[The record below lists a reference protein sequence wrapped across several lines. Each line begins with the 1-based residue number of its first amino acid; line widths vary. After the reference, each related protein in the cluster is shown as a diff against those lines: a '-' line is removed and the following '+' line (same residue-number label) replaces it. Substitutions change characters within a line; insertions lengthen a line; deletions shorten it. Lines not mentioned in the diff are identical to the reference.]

1 MPPARSRKKETER
14 DGSFDPRKIEKAYR
28 KLKRSYRDLKDSHVE
43 MAFKLALMSEI
54 RDRSTGAHLVRIA
67 DYSALIA
74 EGMGLSP
81 EDIETIRFASPMHDV
96 GKVMISD
103 GVLKKKGKLTHDERK
118 QIEKHPEFGA
128 KVFKGSK
135 NPMMKACEIIAI
147 SHHERYDGTG
157 YPAGLKGAEIPLFGR
172 IVALADCFDAYTSR
186 RSYKE
191 AYGFEEAVEMVR
203 QRKGTHFDPD
213 VVEAFL
219 QSLDKAEK
227 IWEANKDIQAFL
239 DESDVE
245 QEKLLD

>member
-1 MPPARSRKKETER
+1 MPPARSRRKETEQQ
-14 DGSFDPRKIEKAYR
+14 GAFDPRKIEKAYK

-54 RDRSTGAHLVRIA
+54 RDRATGAHLVRIA
-67 DYSALIA
+67 DYSSLIA
-74 EGMGLSP
+74 EGLGLSR
-81 EDIETIRFASPMHDV
+81 EDIEMIRFASPMHDV
-96 GKVMISD
+96 GKVMIPD
-103 GVLKKKGKLTHDERK
+103 EVLKKKGKLTPKERK
-118 QIEKHPEFGA
+118 QIEKHPDFGA

-172 IVALADCFDAYTSR
+172 IVALADCFDAYTSKR
-186 RSYKE
+186 PYKD
-191 AYGFEEAVEMVR
+191 AYGFKQSVEMIR
-203 QRKGTHFDPD
+203 RRKGTHFDPD

-219 QSLDKAEK
+219 NNLDKAEK

-245 QEKLLD
+245 QKKLLD